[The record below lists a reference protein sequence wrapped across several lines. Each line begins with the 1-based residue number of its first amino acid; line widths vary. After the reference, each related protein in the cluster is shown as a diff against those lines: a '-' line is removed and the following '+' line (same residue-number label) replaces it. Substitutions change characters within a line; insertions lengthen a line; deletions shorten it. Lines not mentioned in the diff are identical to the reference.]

1 MSYFL
6 FLMHYI
12 VIHLNMMNLKH
23 THVFDLCTYTN
34 IWRHLHKGFIYR
46 SISMWLH
53 NPKVKYKCIALYSSM
68 VGWL

>member
-23 THVFDLCTYTN
+23 TR
-34 IWRHLHKGFIYR
+34 I
-46 SISMWLH
+46 
-53 NPKVKYKCIALYSSM
+53 
-68 VGWL
+68 